1 MRNIQIHWSMRIF
14 KGSSPLTI
22 HETREIYEVPFS
34 GPYDWRYMCYTLRD
48 RLIPKDIRAL
58 KEYVCAVE
66 VEEWDKA
73 LTIQVRITR
82 HYDNGRK
89 AHV

>member
-1 MRNIQIHWSMRIF
+1 MRNTQIHWSMRIF

-34 GPYDWRYMCYTLRD
+34 GTYDGHYMSYILKA
-48 RLIPKDIRAL
+48 RLIPKDIRTL
-58 KEYVCAVE
+58 NEYICSVE
-66 VEEWDKA
+66 VEEWDKS

-82 HYDNGRK
+82 HYDKEVN
-89 AHV
+89 HV